1 MGSYR
6 FIYIYI
12 IYLNIVGRTG
22 IHPTKIPKTVIRIF
36 KISVFVHIYAHG
48 RTGGRA
54 GRVPQFFAHP

>member
-12 IYLNIVGRTG
+12 IYLNIVGRAG
-22 IHPTKIPKTVIRIF
+22 IHPTKIPKTVIWIF
-36 KISVFVHIYAHG
+36 KISVSVSVRIYAHG

-54 GRVPQFFAHP
+54 GRVP